1 MNQAFRVVI
10 VALAFTGIFLAGA
23 ITGGVLTGRFIER
36 RRAPFEA
43 ERRAEIERLQ
53 DQLGS
58 LRQQQLA
65 AERAQAM
72 RAVAQAQ
79 ARQQGR
85 TGQRWLPSPEQFGP
99 QLMQRFINQL
109 HPTPAQREQIRPLVD
124 QAAESLRRLRA
135 DTAHTTEVTLEH
147 LEDQISAVLQPAQ
160 RDRFNELIARWREA
174 FQRFNQEQQRRQAE
188 QRLQEQRLFGQPGQ
202 PGPSTS
208 PAGPD
213 SGPGSAPPPPPPAA
227 APAPAG
233 AN

>member
-79 ARQQGR
+79 ARQQGGPASAGCPR
-85 TGQRWLPSPEQFGP
+85 PS
-99 QLMQRFINQL
+99 
-109 HPTPAQREQIRPLVD
+109 
-124 QAAESLRRLRA
+124 S
-135 DTAHTTEVTLEH
+135 
-147 LEDQISAVLQPAQ
+147 
-160 RDRFNELIARWREA
+160 
-174 FQRFNQEQQRRQAE
+174 
-188 QRLQEQRLFGQPGQ
+188 
-202 PGPSTS
+202 
-208 PAGPD
+208 
-213 SGPGSAPPPPPPAA
+213 SGRS
-227 APAPAG
+227 
-233 AN
+233 

>member
-1 MNQAFRVVI
+1 
-10 VALAFTGIFLAGA
+10 
-23 ITGGVLTGRFIER
+23 
-36 RRAPFEA
+36 
-43 ERRAEIERLQ
+43 
-53 DQLGS
+53 
-58 LRQQQLA
+58 
-65 AERAQAM
+65 
-72 RAVAQAQ
+72 
-79 ARQQGR
+79 
-85 TGQRWLPSPEQFGP
+85 
-99 QLMQRFINQL
+99 MQRFINQL

-202 PGPSTS
+202 AGPSTS